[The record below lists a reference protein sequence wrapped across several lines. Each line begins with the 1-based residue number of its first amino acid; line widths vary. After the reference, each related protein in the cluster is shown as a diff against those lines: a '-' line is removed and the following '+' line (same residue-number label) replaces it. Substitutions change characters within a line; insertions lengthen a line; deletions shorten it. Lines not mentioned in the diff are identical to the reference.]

1 MSSVG
6 EGEESGVFPMDTLKQ
21 PSMTENSDASEGRS
35 EYDSKGGNDFDAAVF
50 AAAAAGGGGVST
62 AMEEIVDHNTQSSGD
77 EAVENHD
84 DAGERCAPP
93 AGSGLGLNW
102 GL

>member
-1 MSSVG
+1 MRVRIRGFSYGHLEAAVHDA
-6 EGEESGVFPMDTLKQ
+6 E
-21 PSMTENSDASEGRS
+21 SDASEGRS

-50 AAAAAGGGGVST
+50 AAAAGGGGVST

-84 DAGERCAPP
+84 VLESAVRRLP
-93 AGSGLGLNW
+93 AVGW
-102 GL
+102 V